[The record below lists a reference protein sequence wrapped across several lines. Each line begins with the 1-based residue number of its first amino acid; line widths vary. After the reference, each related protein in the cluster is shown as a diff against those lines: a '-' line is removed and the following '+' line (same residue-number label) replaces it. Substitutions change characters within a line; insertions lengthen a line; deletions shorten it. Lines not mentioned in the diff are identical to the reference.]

1 MADNNITVPGVFD
14 KILDTGANVPD
25 LSTGIQGVP
34 DYQYFG
40 SNPVNLRMPSFGSSM
55 PAISNNNPV
64 ADGIKNMFA
73 QQPSFN
79 TLGQSTE
86 FNPEQVNINRYKAS
100 PDFFKLGVSLTDNNE
115 EIYGQNQSWSEVLGN
130 GITGMR
136 NLAYNGF
143 VDNVRGWGRLT
154 DALISWDWS
163 KLHGDAA
170 SMMELDNNM
179 KKIMNDNPIYATEK
193 GTETFWNRETF
204 GNFLQQSGF
213 TVGALAEIVAEQAI
227 TKAIEGGLAMSGIGA
242 GAAATIEAAEDIS
255 TTTKVGRLASFFS
268 KSKEFFDAAKNFKV
282 LKAAGDIWKSESAV
296 KAIMSGVGDVS
307 MQIAKRLPVVDLG
320 LEMYRAGKAGGT
332 AMELTK
338 IGVGGV
344 KRLLSESN
352 FAFTEARMEAA
363 GTYTDL
369 VNQMNADYYNRNGQY
384 AQGSDLEAINQKAMK
399 AADGNFNFNSA
410 ILFTSNRIMFN
421 NLFKGSKATS
431 KMLSAFGEQLED
443 GSIKVLGKI
452 NGRTT
457 AQLYK
462 SAIKDFGKISADFG
476 RTKALTVAGKSIM
489 ASALNFEVIEGIQEL
504 LQEGSNEYFK
514 DYYMD
519 AYKATYN
526 PLIQPDSEKSLDE
539 AIESQKSMQGLKT
552 FASGA
557 LTGML
562 IHGPTVLVTKS
573 LQKASDKITTY
584 NDTKNLTPEKKAEYL
599 KNKAE
604 RESAGEEF
612 RNNFN
617 AIAKDPSKFF
627 GEHVRNYNVQKEG
640 AAALSLAAK
649 LGDKF
654 AYENVRTDMMHN
666 ILIQAV
672 ANNTHEALVDTMR
685 SYGQNMT
692 KEEFE
697 QAFVGMDYTAANKK
711 TAEDYVGRVA
721 DSIESYVNTRGK
733 LVAKYGHIANPNK
746 YKFGSKEWL
755 DESIKFK
762 TLNNYIDIL
771 AGNEFKATD
780 ALNRNIALFQKAA
793 ANKNLGS
800 SLAAA
805 FQILGSERNMQQ
817 EMAVLKAELANK
829 KSQLDAATNADDKV
843 SIQKEMDLKQEQL
856 DALNSWNANK
866 ENVTDG
872 NKQETFEAF
881 KKYVEI
887 KNREAGKD
895 QTINIQD
902 IEDHYLD
909 FVDYIKL
916 NTKAQ
921 EHTDAL
927 NFLSNPEN
935 FKNIHDRLQ
944 NGAKDAYFELLKDA
958 GYEYVKKNS
967 VDKNKHFIIQA
978 HGYYAVYSPEGKLV
992 GISDNQ
998 EDANKIKNDRDA
1010 ALAENPDL
1018 NKNTVDITYTTA
1030 SGETKTYQVNEG
1042 DVYVGNLYKS
1052 TKYSGVKPVTLFNN
1066 DRVKI
1071 VSISDDGKSVTIK
1084 VNQEEPKVIDANEL
1098 AQIMFEN
1105 KWRKYETLNA
1115 DQKLYLTLRNSKI
1128 KYRVL
1133 KRDAKGKVIKNQ
1145 KGGYETIEV
1154 TGRVTLDKKTKQ
1166 NLMFTY
1172 IDPVSGKTID
1182 VDYQQKYVVET
1193 AELKAI
1199 LKDEEQVLKEQEQ
1212 KVAEKF
1218 TKQQEYLS
1226 NLISQVEAELNT
1238 MQAQRDNNE
1247 KEFEALQQ
1255 ELEDLN
1261 NKVAEA
1267 AAYIQANPYVRGRKS
1282 NAYKQMEELA
1292 ATLPATIEQKEKQL
1306 EMLAKER
1313 ENLSNILEAL
1323 NQASETYYSGLIE
1336 LEETGTPFLADETG
1350 TLYGNEQEQLDNVE
1364 QTRITTRFTA
1374 DQLTKMIGD
1383 TEAEIDAIDERVKYL
1398 TSHIDNI
1405 KSLLKTVLSYK
1416 DVVDA
1421 LMDITDRDMLRNQL
1435 KLMESQSSDD
1445 PAKMQL
1451 IKAIRTGL
1459 AKGEKGIEAQYLLEL
1474 MNRYKEFNNEF
1485 EDLIKERDVLAPKLF
1500 RLKQS
1505 LEQQNAADS
1514 LKERIDFLKFI
1525 QEGLMNEYKRG
1536 KTTVQPTTSSSDA
1549 EHNLLT
1555 NPSDQEISNEDGV
1568 FDYDVKKPLLAVNSL
1583 YVTTG
1588 KHFVDDADTQVNEES
1603 GNARFFK
1610 FSQSVDLAN
1619 SNYFFLPITVAND
1632 TYGITRS
1639 DLYADD
1645 IKLVAVKLQD
1655 GVYKFVDENGEVL
1668 ENPTKDNMIYTSM
1681 RGNDKMLGSDVAAAV
1696 DYVKST
1702 FTTKG
1707 FTDAEIA
1714 QEIAKYKAFREAIK
1728 TAPADSPMYL
1738 PIKGKTKGIA
1748 VILPKDAATGLP
1760 QELSLEGRL
1769 IQPGTTDFMNMK
1781 HPDGQNIRMF
1791 VSTAK
1796 SVKVGVKPGRL
1807 VMMKADGTVFRVFN
1821 RQATEAEK
1829 DNFIELLKML
1839 TGLYGRKADSL
1850 SRQEK
1855 QNLNDILSY
1864 LTGFTHWTTTDSE
1877 SKSANRF
1884 YISSQDGMLYK
1895 GNKAIPFTVASI
1907 EENKADLVSGLYH
1920 QVNNKLLL
1928 NDKQF
1933 VQPIVKNG
1941 KLSVEEY
1948 KNYSEYVLSDKNA
1961 NGNDRQLG
1969 PAVVYTNI
1977 PVYTTDTTTPQLKSV
1992 NLLYDN
1998 PNEPVL
2004 PKNIQVVQTQAGTPA
2019 LTVSNTG
2026 FVDTSSTPI
2035 PSTPSAG
2042 NKWVISATPAPVNPE
2057 ANTNNSQI
2065 QNPNQTVAQQNP
2077 VQQSTVNKWAILANP
2092 PASANTQATVDT
2104 TPAPAAPVNPVTVD
2118 PVATVTP
2125 AVADILG
2132 MTPSQKAMLL
2142 TSMDQN
2148 TTFDINDVDDIN
2160 ATGDIYY
2167 RLHIQG
2173 QVIRT
2178 EEFSALKEW
2187 FNKNLPNIPVN
2198 KVAELIDGKAWGAF
2212 KNGAVYIY
2220 ENAEEGTGFHEAFEA
2235 VWNAYLLPSEQQ
2247 DLAKAFQSRQG
2258 EFTNPFTNETKAYAN
2273 ASMYDVREMLA
2284 EEFRSY
2290 MLNEKTAAPKESAI
2304 VKFFKDLWNFI
2315 KSLVG
2320 MSKEEKQTSEDL
2332 INKLF
2337 TKINEGKF
2345 ANAVQV
2351 RSSSEMGTYYRQVI
2365 PETTQEFTSLVT
2377 EGLTAFFFQNL
2388 FANNKNID
2396 SLVDKNAN
2404 TNELLKKIF
2413 MLSMRNLHNNLMGK
2427 NSIFYKEYVLPE
2439 QNKIGREFTHEEIA
2453 SLFEFYF
2460 TPQNRFAS
2468 MYSSIFLNPAAVF
2481 YNLKQSLSKFGIEFK
2496 EKISDEEEALVED
2509 KENILTDRLG
2519 IKDSMTIDPKK
2530 LSSVS
2535 FRMLIGSLTND
2546 EYNAKIT
2553 AENPNPIISKNNT
2566 IGVPQLVNYEA
2577 TMNMLLNELNSTVSR
2592 YKDGEFVDALSL
2604 MIEKLDNKYY
2614 NKTTGRYKDNYVW
2627 IERLKKRLKAGKY
2640 GENIELSN
2648 DDIRSMIAFEK
2659 SLSNKQNIPLKTIID
2674 KDGVIYDSN
2683 PIQTGNGKRVL
2694 EVWENNVIK
2703 DVQPLATKGKNNL
2716 LGIDDKG
2723 MVVIDKNSYQYVG
2736 NPNDKTQAFI
2746 LTSNPS
2752 FEQKLNILELLGIKF
2767 TAPAAELRPYAN
2779 VINDSYIA
2787 IMEQLQS
2794 IANPI
2799 VSLDQVF
2806 KTDRVSSRINKLV
2819 EIEAAY
2825 TSEDNVLMHTNA
2837 KGESQYSITSPSA
2850 ITYVLSSLNSAAN
2863 LNDFIKSNPQFGRVN
2878 TDGTVELF
2886 PYQAGSEI
2894 LKLGGLVFDA
2904 KGNKRSNIQYH
2915 LISGMAHAESDGK
2928 NTDVLEYP
2936 DRVAQEIHYLL
2947 KNVHYTVIN
2956 SDKSNEFGL
2965 GYDKAF
2971 INSRMV
2977 STLMDETT
2985 NVANEALLNIYRNY
2999 LLDEVNA
3006 AIREK
3011 ELPSNINY
3019 YSKDVVKLG
3028 HFNEILGEK
3037 LMQQFTTKVLDSK
3050 AKKKMTADAFV
3061 NQAEVDIA
3069 ITKYLKG
3076 LTKET
3081 LEGLI
3086 DLDIL
3091 ERVQVGV
3098 ADNGKPTYQYTTNSI
3113 SHELLNKVLG
3123 ITDVEK
3129 MDEYDA
3135 EIIAAYLAIN
3145 KQIGVVEQHKMFY
3158 GHPALYKDLAKRAN
3172 GVNSTKDAI
3181 VDNPTVI
3188 KWMDERMKRFD
3199 GKVRSKD
3206 DIQTFNNVSFK
3217 DVTAVAK
3224 MYKDIAEGMYAS
3236 LKNDLSKEEA
3246 EKNIGVKFDSKG
3258 KFKNFILD
3266 GKKFTGQIKAYVELN
3281 EADGQGWIMP
3291 DMFRDMMF
3299 LSSKFSKQQE
3309 RQWAYEMAYEVVARN
3324 NKSKKDVG
3332 YRKATEE
3339 ELSRSKEI
3347 LKQGNPG
3354 VILQVLKPQYFGYA
3368 ANNSM
3373 MQTVFLKHSVQPKF
3387 FRHVEGTQFE
3397 KMYLTAQKNQID
3409 IIGFESGEKVGAII
3423 NSKGEFTSFYNDE
3436 GKINLQDDLSLIEG
3450 MSMQTLYTRYY
3461 GIQTEQSSLAKDK
3474 VVRGTQVTK
3483 LVMSNFRDEN
3493 GYTSKK
3499 AESLIK
3505 NYNSTLEEMIALGKE
3520 ELLDELGITKMADG
3534 SYFTTDIEKM
3544 IKLLRAEMDKRDLPD
3559 NLIDSININQNR
3571 NGLLY
3576 KFDTSANRDKIDN
3589 ILSSIVDS
3597 RVISDKMHG
3606 KATVQVA
3613 NTGYEFAGR
3622 EMMYLNENGVY
3633 ESATDKELTED
3644 QEKSLV
3650 AASSDLKFYTT
3661 ENGGISKM
3669 EVYLPWYF
3677 NGITPEEL
3685 GLKLQNGVYLV
3696 GDKINKSLL
3705 EAVGFRIPTQGM
3717 NSIENM
3723 VIKGF
3728 LPTSAGDMIVVP
3740 SEIVGKSGSDFDIDK
3755 LQTYLPNYYI
3765 LGKTI
3770 NVINP
3775 SLSTE
3780 EITKI
3785 AKASY
3790 AESIKL
3796 SEQGNELINN
3806 LLADLGTDPE
3816 EEKYVSK
3823 FVKNYKKQILQDRF
3837 RTIMSDII
3845 SLPENFRQLIT
3856 PNGAETLKSLAK
3868 EVNELKGVKD
3878 AESSKVKLSEFIPMS
3893 ETRERYLTGKRM
3905 VGIAALQTT
3914 SHTMSQIA
3922 GIKLSGK
3929 YDAKMLYYLFENT
3942 KQREVV
3948 IRLDHNETDKGEL
3961 YLYAKKGKDGR
3972 WISEML
3978 SEGLTGFVDAAKD
3991 PFVFSLNLSMNTA
4004 GTWFYLTKLGV
4015 PTKDIAYLFNQ
4026 PAIDGYFKLTAKNN
4040 TFAKQA
4046 NGDKSNN
4053 MMLVYKAMDPY
4064 FQAAFGVDYYNVM
4077 SKNLDEISNTDG
4089 SQTRTLIAL
4098 RSANKKLRE
4107 ELAGKIAKLKD
4118 KYSNVSG
4125 DVMKEAIK
4133 NLNTPGYKM
4142 TKEDAELQISLL
4154 TDYLEYNTQARQL
4167 SEFISAIGYDNSKTR
4182 TIVENAMQ
4190 YYRWEKMLDGGFI
4203 ANPENILN
4211 DTFIGEMKTQKDDMK
4226 NVFKDYFISLS
4237 DKAAPIFEPLFERIS
4252 NRDVFASKDDQV
4264 NLINR
4269 YQNFVISY
4277 LIQNMPYMKDGKET
4291 VLNSEYKKLF
4301 LNSDSLA
4308 KQLKALKESNDPNIS
4323 ENLVVKE
4330 LLPILAYDTT
4340 QVDSIKLIRN
4350 KMDTYKNNVLIES
4363 IENLNSYAQASGN
4376 VQLQNFLENLTMF
4389 SILQSGLQSNMMN
4402 YSKVLPAHMY
4412 NGFVNN
4418 ILNVFTSSTYTV
4430 DPQLVWKQFH
4440 QNNWKNDDIVPTV
4453 KYIKGKA
4460 DNLNGIIKLSTDF
4473 SDSQY
4478 DFVKRT
4484 TVRPDMVGK
4493 ANAVKRKELISLGQ
4507 GYKVFQTVLYM
4518 KVASN
4523 ELETTYQAIN
4533 KLGDGYKFTETYN
4546 VDTDSILPQN
4556 NIIGSMGIVSSYIP
4570 QREEAAVQPTPVLG
4584 GQKFAIKATPA
4595 QPSDIEA
4602 NKAAIKRRREQDNN
4616 TPARQSVKY
4625 KLQNKIAGIDNP
4637 TLGNEISNLSEAIK
4651 IAGAK
4656 LSTPIKIN
4664 DGEITRVVFDQEES
4678 VFRFTYKEKQF
4689 AAFYIAN
4696 ARGKVRWQ
4704 ITKLNDKTGTYQS
4717 VSSDELKNINEKYG
4731 SERNLLLSL
4740 GAENLVEDIE
4750 NFEKVEYS
4758 TEDKSSP
4765 NGIIPLE
4772 NTVSAEQIR
4781 LGKKYGVTYTLE
4793 DFLKEYD
4800 AELAALENKQPKEK
4814 QIELKGKIYNASEIN
4829 AAMLEKLGYSP
4840 TDIGKI
4846 LKQLC

>member
-1 MADNNITVPGVFD
+1 
-14 KILDTGANVPD
+14 
-25 LSTGIQGVP
+25 
-34 DYQYFG
+34 
-40 SNPVNLRMPSFGSSM
+40 
-55 PAISNNNPV
+55 
-64 ADGIKNMFA
+64 
-73 QQPSFN
+73 
-79 TLGQSTE
+79 
-86 FNPEQVNINRYKAS
+86 
-100 PDFFKLGVSLTDNNE
+100 
-115 EIYGQNQSWSEVLGN
+115 
-130 GITGMR
+130 
-136 NLAYNGF
+136 
-143 VDNVRGWGRLT
+143 
-154 DALISWDWS
+154 
-163 KLHGDAA
+163 
-170 SMMELDNNM
+170 
-179 KKIMNDNPIYATEK
+179 
-193 GTETFWNRETF
+193 
-204 GNFLQQSGF
+204 
-213 TVGALAEIVAEQAI
+213 
-227 TKAIEGGLAMSGIGA
+227 
-242 GAAATIEAAEDIS
+242 
-255 TTTKVGRLASFFS
+255 
-268 KSKEFFDAAKNFKV
+268 
-282 LKAAGDIWKSESAV
+282 
-296 KAIMSGVGDVS
+296 
-307 MQIAKRLPVVDLG
+307 
-320 LEMYRAGKAGGT
+320 
-332 AMELTK
+332 
-338 IGVGGV
+338 
-344 KRLLSESN
+344 
-352 FAFTEARMEAA
+352 
-363 GTYTDL
+363 
-369 VNQMNADYYNRNGQY
+369 
-384 AQGSDLEAINQKAMK
+384 
-399 AADGNFNFNSA
+399 
-410 ILFTSNRIMFN
+410 
-421 NLFKGSKATS
+421 
-431 KMLSAFGEQLED
+431 
-443 GSIKVLGKI
+443 
-452 NGRTT
+452 
-457 AQLYK
+457 
-462 SAIKDFGKISADFG
+462 
-476 RTKALTVAGKSIM
+476 
-489 ASALNFEVIEGIQEL
+489 
-504 LQEGSNEYFK
+504 
-514 DYYMD
+514 
-519 AYKATYN
+519 
-526 PLIQPDSEKSLDE
+526 
-539 AIESQKSMQGLKT
+539 
-552 FASGA
+552 
-557 LTGML
+557 
-562 IHGPTVLVTKS
+562 
-573 LQKASDKITTY
+573 
-584 NDTKNLTPEKKAEYL
+584 
-599 KNKAE
+599 
-604 RESAGEEF
+604 
-612 RNNFN
+612 
-617 AIAKDPSKFF
+617 
-627 GEHVRNYNVQKEG
+627 
-640 AAALSLAAK
+640 
-649 LGDKF
+649 
-654 AYENVRTDMMHN
+654 
-666 ILIQAV
+666 
-672 ANNTHEALVDTMR
+672 
-685 SYGQNMT
+685 
-692 KEEFE
+692 
-697 QAFVGMDYTAANKK
+697 
-711 TAEDYVGRVA
+711 
-721 DSIESYVNTRGK
+721 
-733 LVAKYGHIANPNK
+733 
-746 YKFGSKEWL
+746 
-755 DESIKFK
+755 
-762 TLNNYIDIL
+762 
-771 AGNEFKATD
+771 
-780 ALNRNIALFQKAA
+780 
-793 ANKNLGS
+793 
-800 SLAAA
+800 
-805 FQILGSERNMQQ
+805 
-817 EMAVLKAELANK
+817 
-829 KSQLDAATNADDKV
+829 
-843 SIQKEMDLKQEQL
+843 
-856 DALNSWNANK
+856 
-866 ENVTDG
+866 
-872 NKQETFEAF
+872 
-881 KKYVEI
+881 
-887 KNREAGKD
+887 
-895 QTINIQD
+895 
-902 IEDHYLD
+902 
-909 FVDYIKL
+909 
-916 NTKAQ
+916 
-921 EHTDAL
+921 
-927 NFLSNPEN
+927 
-935 FKNIHDRLQ
+935 
-944 NGAKDAYFELLKDA
+944 
-958 GYEYVKKNS
+958 
-967 VDKNKHFIIQA
+967 
-978 HGYYAVYSPEGKLV
+978 
-992 GISDNQ
+992 
-998 EDANKIKNDRDA
+998 
-1010 ALAENPDL
+1010 
-1018 NKNTVDITYTTA
+1018 
-1030 SGETKTYQVNEG
+1030 
-1042 DVYVGNLYKS
+1042 
-1052 TKYSGVKPVTLFNN
+1052 
-1066 DRVKI
+1066 
-1071 VSISDDGKSVTIK
+1071 
-1084 VNQEEPKVIDANEL
+1084 
-1098 AQIMFEN
+1098 
-1105 KWRKYETLNA
+1105 
-1115 DQKLYLTLRNSKI
+1115 
-1128 KYRVL
+1128 
-1133 KRDAKGKVIKNQ
+1133 
-1145 KGGYETIEV
+1145 
-1154 TGRVTLDKKTKQ
+1154 
-1166 NLMFTY
+1166 
-1172 IDPVSGKTID
+1172 
-1182 VDYQQKYVVET
+1182 
-1193 AELKAI
+1193 
-1199 LKDEEQVLKEQEQ
+1199 
-1212 KVAEKF
+1212 
-1218 TKQQEYLS
+1218 
-1226 NLISQVEAELNT
+1226 
-1238 MQAQRDNNE
+1238 
-1247 KEFEALQQ
+1247 
-1255 ELEDLN
+1255 
-1261 NKVAEA
+1261 
-1267 AAYIQANPYVRGRKS
+1267 
-1282 NAYKQMEELA
+1282 
-1292 ATLPATIEQKEKQL
+1292 
-1306 EMLAKER
+1306 
-1313 ENLSNILEAL
+1313 
-1323 NQASETYYSGLIE
+1323 
-1336 LEETGTPFLADETG
+1336 
-1350 TLYGNEQEQLDNVE
+1350 
-1364 QTRITTRFTA
+1364 
-1374 DQLTKMIGD
+1374 
-1383 TEAEIDAIDERVKYL
+1383 
-1398 TSHIDNI
+1398 
-1405 KSLLKTVLSYK
+1405 
-1416 DVVDA
+1416 
-1421 LMDITDRDMLRNQL
+1421 
-1435 KLMESQSSDD
+1435 
-1445 PAKMQL
+1445 
-1451 IKAIRTGL
+1451 
-1459 AKGEKGIEAQYLLEL
+1459 
-1474 MNRYKEFNNEF
+1474 
-1485 EDLIKERDVLAPKLF
+1485 
-1500 RLKQS
+1500 
-1505 LEQQNAADS
+1505 
-1514 LKERIDFLKFI
+1514 
-1525 QEGLMNEYKRG
+1525 
-1536 KTTVQPTTSSSDA
+1536 
-1549 EHNLLT
+1549 
-1555 NPSDQEISNEDGV
+1555 
-1568 FDYDVKKPLLAVNSL
+1568 
-1583 YVTTG
+1583 
-1588 KHFVDDADTQVNEES
+1588 
-1603 GNARFFK
+1603 
-1610 FSQSVDLAN
+1610 
-1619 SNYFFLPITVAND
+1619 
-1632 TYGITRS
+1632 
-1639 DLYADD
+1639 
-1645 IKLVAVKLQD
+1645 
-1655 GVYKFVDENGEVL
+1655 
-1668 ENPTKDNMIYTSM
+1668 
-1681 RGNDKMLGSDVAAAV
+1681 
-1696 DYVKST
+1696 
-1702 FTTKG
+1702 
-1707 FTDAEIA
+1707 
-1714 QEIAKYKAFREAIK
+1714 
-1728 TAPADSPMYL
+1728 
-1738 PIKGKTKGIA
+1738 
-1748 VILPKDAATGLP
+1748 
-1760 QELSLEGRL
+1760 
-1769 IQPGTTDFMNMK
+1769 
-1781 HPDGQNIRMF
+1781 
-1791 VSTAK
+1791 
-1796 SVKVGVKPGRL
+1796 
-1807 VMMKADGTVFRVFN
+1807 
-1821 RQATEAEK
+1821 
-1829 DNFIELLKML
+1829 
-1839 TGLYGRKADSL
+1839 
-1850 SRQEK
+1850 
-1855 QNLNDILSY
+1855 
-1864 LTGFTHWTTTDSE
+1864 
-1877 SKSANRF
+1877 
-1884 YISSQDGMLYK
+1884 
-1895 GNKAIPFTVASI
+1895 
-1907 EENKADLVSGLYH
+1907 
-1920 QVNNKLLL
+1920 
-1928 NDKQF
+1928 
-1933 VQPIVKNG
+1933 
-1941 KLSVEEY
+1941 
-1948 KNYSEYVLSDKNA
+1948 
-1961 NGNDRQLG
+1961 
-1969 PAVVYTNI
+1969 
-1977 PVYTTDTTTPQLKSV
+1977 
-1992 NLLYDN
+1992 
-1998 PNEPVL
+1998 
-2004 PKNIQVVQTQAGTPA
+2004 
-2019 LTVSNTG
+2019 
-2026 FVDTSSTPI
+2026 
-2035 PSTPSAG
+2035 
-2042 NKWVISATPAPVNPE
+2042 
-2057 ANTNNSQI
+2057 
-2065 QNPNQTVAQQNP
+2065 
-2077 VQQSTVNKWAILANP
+2077 
-2092 PASANTQATVDT
+2092 
-2104 TPAPAAPVNPVTVD
+2104 
-2118 PVATVTP
+2118 
-2125 AVADILG
+2125 
-2132 MTPSQKAMLL
+2132 
-2142 TSMDQN
+2142 
-2148 TTFDINDVDDIN
+2148 
-2160 ATGDIYY
+2160 
-2167 RLHIQG
+2167 
-2173 QVIRT
+2173 
-2178 EEFSALKEW
+2178 
-2187 FNKNLPNIPVN
+2187 
-2198 KVAELIDGKAWGAF
+2198 
-2212 KNGAVYIY
+2212 
-2220 ENAEEGTGFHEAFEA
+2220 
-2235 VWNAYLLPSEQQ
+2235 
-2247 DLAKAFQSRQG
+2247 
-2258 EFTNPFTNETKAYAN
+2258 
-2273 ASMYDVREMLA
+2273 
-2284 EEFRSY
+2284 
-2290 MLNEKTAAPKESAI
+2290 
-2304 VKFFKDLWNFI
+2304 
-2315 KSLVG
+2315 
-2320 MSKEEKQTSEDL
+2320 
-2332 INKLF
+2332 
-2337 TKINEGKF
+2337 
-2345 ANAVQV
+2345 
-2351 RSSSEMGTYYRQVI
+2351 
-2365 PETTQEFTSLVT
+2365 
-2377 EGLTAFFFQNL
+2377 
-2388 FANNKNID
+2388 
-2396 SLVDKNAN
+2396 
-2404 TNELLKKIF
+2404 
-2413 MLSMRNLHNNLMGK
+2413 
-2427 NSIFYKEYVLPE
+2427 
-2439 QNKIGREFTHEEIA
+2439 
-2453 SLFEFYF
+2453 
-2460 TPQNRFAS
+2460 
-2468 MYSSIFLNPAAVF
+2468 
-2481 YNLKQSLSKFGIEFK
+2481 
-2496 EKISDEEEALVED
+2496 
-2509 KENILTDRLG
+2509 
-2519 IKDSMTIDPKK
+2519 MTIDPKK

-2674 KDGVIYDSN
+2674 KDGVIYDTN

-2703 DVQPLATKGKNNL
+2703 DIQPLTTKGKNNL

-2806 KTDRVSSRINKLV
+2806 KTDRVSSRINRLV

-2947 KNVHYTVIN
+2947 KNVHYTIIN

-3145 KQIGVVEQHKMFY
+3145 KQIGVIEQHKMFY

-3409 IIGFESGEKVGAII
+3409 IIGFESGEKVGAMI

-3461 GIQTEQSSLAKDK
+3461 GIQTEQPSLAKDK

-3770 NVINP
+3770 NVIDP

-3929 YDAKMLYYLFENT
+3929 YDAKKLYYLFKNT
-3942 KQREVV
+3942 KQKEVI

-4026 PAIDGYFKLTAKNN
+4026 PAIDSYFKLTAKNN

-4046 NGDKSNN
+4046 NGDNSNK
-4053 MMLVYKAMDPY
+4053 MMLVYKAMGPY
-4064 FQAAFGVDYYNVM
+4064 LEKAFGKDYYNLM
-4077 SKNLDEISNTDG
+4077 SKNLDKINNTD
-4089 SQTRTLIAL
+4089 SLQTGITNLLQTNILTILTKL
-4098 RSANKKLRE
+4098 RGENKKLRE
-4107 ELAGKIAKLKD
+4107 ELAGKIAELKD

-4154 TDYLEYNTQARQL
+4154 TDYLEYNIQAGQL
-4167 SEFISAIGYDNSKTR
+4167 SDFISAIGYDNSKTR

-4190 YYRWEKMLDGGFI
+4190 YYRWEKMLDGKFI
-4203 ANPENILN
+4203 ANPENILT
-4211 DTFIGEMKTQKDDMK
+4211 DTFIGEMKAQKDDVK

-4237 DKAAPIFEPLFERIS
+4237 DKATPIFEPLFKQIG
-4252 NRDVFASKDDQV
+4252 NREIFASKDDQAY
-4264 NLINR
+4264 LINR

-4291 VLNSEYKKLF
+4291 VLNSQYKKLF
-4301 LNSDSLA
+4301 LDSSSLA
-4308 KQLKALKESNDPNIS
+4308 KQLKALKESSDPNIS

-4440 QNNWKNDDIVPTV
+4440 QNNWKNNDIVPV
-4453 KYIKGKA
+4453 AKYPKKNKT
-4460 DNLNGIIKLSTDF
+4460 DNLNGTITLDRNF
-4473 SDSQY
+4473 SDSEY
-4478 DFVKRT
+4478 DFVKII
-4484 TVRPDMVGK
+4484 TVRPEMAGK
-4493 ANAVKRKELISLGQ
+4493 ANAVKRKELINLGQ
-4507 GYKVFQTVLYM
+4507 GYKVFQTILYM

-4556 NIIGSMGIVSSYIP
+4556 NNIGSMGIVSSYIP

-4584 GQKFAIKATPA
+4584 GQKFAIKATLA
-4595 QPSDIEA
+4595 QPSNIEA
-4602 NKAAIKRRREQDNN
+4602 KKAAIIKAGIREQGTSLQLEIKGESGKEFLLVIDRNSKGEVELFSDKKDWGDG
-4616 TPARQSVKY
+4616 TFTYRPGEGDQASQEQVKKLY
-4625 KLQNKIAGIDNP
+4625 KKYIP
-4637 TLGNEISNLSEAIK
+4637 
-4651 IAGAK
+4651 
-4656 LSTPIKIN
+4656 
-4664 DGEITRVVFDQEES
+4664 ES
-4678 VFRFTYKEKQF
+4678 V
-4689 AAFYIAN
+4689 
-4696 ARGKVRWQ
+4696 
-4704 ITKLNDKTGTYQS
+4704 
-4717 VSSDELKNINEKYG
+4717 
-4731 SERNLLLSL
+4731 RNLITEWQNSFT
-4740 GAENLVEDIE
+4740 GSWAAPETQDGKNHIAIE
-4750 NFEKVEYS
+4750 K
-4758 TEDKSSP
+4758 
-4765 NGIIPLE
+4765 
-4772 NTVSAEQIR
+4772 R
-4781 LGKKYGVTYTLE
+4781 L
-4793 DFLKEYD
+4793 D

-4814 QIELKGKIYNASEIN
+4814 QVELKGKLYNASEIN
-4829 AAMLEKLGYSP
+4829 AEMLEKLGYSP

>member
-14 KILDTGANVPD
+14 KLLDTGADVPD

-34 DYQYFG
+34 NYQYFG
-40 SNPVNLRMPSFGSSM
+40 SNPVNLRMPSYGASM
-55 PAISNNNPV
+55 PSISNNNPV

-73 QQPSFN
+73 KQPSFDV
-79 TLGQSTE
+79 LGQSTE
-86 FNPEQVNINRYKAS
+86 FNPEQVNVERYKAS

-130 GITGMR
+130 GLTGMR

-143 VDNVRGWGRLT
+143 VDNVRGWGRMT
-154 DALISWDWS
+154 DALVSWDWN
-163 KLHGDAA
+163 KLKGDAA

-179 KKIMNDNPIYATEK
+179 KKIMNENPIYATEK

-213 TVGALAEIVAEQAI
+213 TIGALGEIVAEQAI
-227 TKAIEGGLAMSGIGA
+227 TKVIEAGLLASGV
-242 GAAATIEAAEDIS
+242 GAAEAAALEIAEDAS
-255 TTTKVGRLASFFS
+255 TASKVGMLGRFFS
-268 KSKEFFDAAKNFKV
+268 KSKEFFDAAKNFKA
-282 LKAAGDIWKSESAV
+282 LKAAGDVWKSESAV
-296 KAIMSGVGDVS
+296 KAIMQGVGDVS
-307 MQIAKRLPVVDLG
+307 MQVAKRVPVVDLG

-332 AMELTK
+332 ALELSK

-369 VNQMNADYYNRNGQY
+369 VNQMNADYYARNGVF

-410 ILFTSNRIMFN
+410 ILFTSNRIMFD

-431 KMLSAFGEQLED
+431 KMLSAFGEELED
-443 GSIKVLGKI
+443 GSIKVFGKI
-452 NGRTT
+452 NNRPTV
-457 AQLYK
+457 QLYK
-462 SAIKDFGKISADFG
+462 SAIKDFSKISADFG

-489 ASALNFEVIEGIQEL
+489 AGSLKFEGIEGIQEL

-526 PLIQPDSEKSLDE
+526 PLISPDSEKSLDE
-539 AIESQKSMQGLKT
+539 AIASQKNMQGLKT

-573 LQKASDKITTY
+573 LQKAGDKITTY
-584 NDTKNLTPEKKAEYL
+584 KDTKNLSAEQKAEYL
-599 KNKAE
+599 ENKAKK
-604 RESAGEEF
+604 ESAGEEF

-627 GEHVRNYNVQKEG
+627 AEHVKNYNVQKEG

-666 ILIQAV
+666 ILMQSV

-697 QAFVGMDYTAANKK
+697 QAFVGMEYTSSNKK
-711 TAEDYVGRVA
+711 TAEDYVNKVA
-721 DSIESYVNTRGK
+721 DSIESYVNTRQK
-733 LVAKYGHIANPNK
+733 LMDKYGHVANPNK

-755 DESIKFK
+755 DESIKYK
-762 TLNNYIDIL
+762 TLNNYVDIL

-793 ANKNLGS
+793 ANKNLGP

-805 FQILGSERNMQQ
+805 FQILGSEKNMQQ
-817 EMAVLKAELANK
+817 EMAVLKAELTNK
-829 KSQLDAATNADDKV
+829 KGQLDAATTAADKV
-843 SIQKEMDLKQEQL
+843 AIQKEIDLKQDQL
-856 DALNSWNANK
+856 DALESWNTNK
-866 ENVTDG
+866 ENMMDADKT
-872 NKQETFEAF
+872 TASYEAF
-881 KKYVEI
+881 KKYVDL
-887 KNREAGKD
+887 KNKEAGKD
-895 QTINIQD
+895 QVVNLQD
-902 IEDHYLD
+902 VEDHYLD
-909 FVDYIKL
+909 FIDYIKL
-916 NTKAQ
+916 NRKAQ
-921 EHTDAL
+921 EHTDAI
-927 NFLSNPEN
+927 NFLINPEN
-935 FKNIHDRLQ
+935 FKTLHDRLQ

-958 GYEYVKKNS
+958 GYEFIKTNS

-978 HGYYAVYSPEGKLV
+978 HGYYAVYAPTGKLA

-998 EDANKIKNDRDA
+998 EDANKMKNELDA
-1010 ALAENPDL
+1010 KLAENPEL
-1018 NKNTVDITYTTA
+1018 HKNTVDITYTTA
-1030 SGETKTYQVNEG
+1030 DGEKKTYQVNEG
-1042 DVYVGNLYKS
+1042 DVYVGSLFKS
-1052 TKYSGVKPVTLFNN
+1052 TKYSGAKPVTLFNN
-1066 DRVKI
+1066 DKVRI

-1105 KWRKYETLNA
+1105 KWRKYDTLNA
-1115 DQKLYLTLRNSKI
+1115 DQKLYLTLRNTKI

-1133 KRDAKGKVIKNQ
+1133 KRDSKGKVIKNS
-1145 KGGYETIEV
+1145 KGGYETVEV

-1172 IDPVSGKTID
+1172 VDPATGKIVD
-1182 VDYQQKYVVET
+1182 VDYQQKYVIET
-1193 AELKAI
+1193 ADLKAL
-1199 LKDEEQVLKEQEQ
+1199 LKDEDQLLKEQSDR
-1212 KVAEKF
+1212 VVRKF
-1218 TKQQEYLS
+1218 AQQQQYLS
-1226 NLISQVEAELNT
+1226 NLISQVEAELST
-1238 MQAQRDNNE
+1238 MQSQREAND
-1247 KEFEALQQ
+1247 KEFEALQK

-1267 AAYIQANPYVRGRKS
+1267 AAYIKANPYTKGRKS
-1282 NAYKQMEELA
+1282 NVYKQMEELA
-1292 ATLPATIEQKEKQL
+1292 STLPAIIEQKEKQL
-1306 EMLAKER
+1306 DMLTQER
-1313 ENLSNILEAL
+1313 DNLSKVLEAL

-1336 LEETGTPFLADETG
+1336 LEETGTPFLADESG
-1350 TLYGNEQEQLDNVE
+1350 TLYGNEQEQLNNAE

-1374 DQLTKMIGD
+1374 DELAKMIND
-1383 TEAEIDAIDERVKYL
+1383 TEAEVDAIDERIKYL
-1398 TSHIDNI
+1398 TSHIENA
-1405 KSLLKTVLSYK
+1405 KKLLSTILSYK
-1416 DVVDA
+1416 DITDA
-1421 LMDITDRDMLRNQL
+1421 LIDITDRDMLRNQL
-1435 KLMESQSSDD
+1435 KLMEGQSADD

-1459 AKGEKGIEAQYLLEL
+1459 AKGEKGIEAQYALEL
-1474 MNRYKEFNNEF
+1474 LNRYNEFTNEF
-1485 EDLIKERDVLAPKLF
+1485 EDLIKQRDVLAPKLF

-1505 LEQQNAADS
+1505 LEQQENIDT
-1514 LKERIDFLKFI
+1514 LQQRIDFLKFI
-1525 QEGLMNEYKRG
+1525 QEGLKNEYVRVKS
-1536 KTTVQPTTSSSDA
+1536 TVQPTTSSSDN
-1549 EHNLLT
+1549 EHNLLPNASTTEIT
-1555 NPSDQEISNEDGV
+1555 NEEGV
-1568 FDYDVKKPLLAVNSL
+1568 FDYDVKKPLLSANSL

-1588 KHFVDDADTQVNEES
+1588 RHFVDDADTQVNEES
-1603 GNARFFK
+1603 GNAKFFK
-1610 FSQSVDLAN
+1610 FSQSVDLGAGQ
-1619 SNYFFLPITVAND
+1619 YFFLPVTVAND
-1632 TYGITRS
+1632 PYGITRS
-1639 DLYADD
+1639 DLYTDD
-1645 IKLVAVKLQD
+1645 IKLGVVKLVD
-1655 GVYKFVDENGEVL
+1655 GVYKFVDENGEVI
-1668 ENPTKDNMIYTSM
+1668 ENPTKDNMVYTSM
-1681 RGNDKMLGSDVAAAV
+1681 RGNDRMLGTDVAAAV
-1696 DYVKST
+1696 DYVKSS

-1714 QEIAKYKAFREAIK
+1714 QEVAKYKAFREDIK
-1728 TAPADSPMYL
+1728 AASPDSPIYL
-1738 PIKGKTKGIA
+1738 PIKGKTKGVVA
-1748 VILPKDAATGLP
+1748 VLPKDATTNLP
-1760 QELSLEGRL
+1760 QELSLENRL
-1769 IQPGTTDFMNMK
+1769 IQEGTTDFMNMK
-1781 HPDGQNIRMF
+1781 HPDGQGIRLF
-1791 VSTAK
+1791 VSTSNSAK
-1796 SVKVGVKPGRL
+1796 IGVKPGRL
-1807 VMMKADGTVFRVFN
+1807 VMMKTDGNVFRVFN

-1839 TGLYGRKADSL
+1839 TGLYGRKADTL

-1855 QNLNDILSY
+1855 QNLNDILTY

-1877 SKSANRF
+1877 SKSSNRF
-1884 YISSQDGMLYK
+1884 YISSKDGMLYK
-1895 GNKAIPFTVASI
+1895 GEKGIPFTVASI
-1907 EENKADLVSGLYH
+1907 EENKADLINNLYH

-1928 NDKQF
+1928 NEKTF

-1941 KLSVEEY
+1941 KLSAEEY

-1977 PVYTTDTTTPQLKSV
+1977 PLYTTDASAPQLKSV
-1992 NLLYDN
+1992 NLYYDN

-2004 PKNIQVVQTQAGTPA
+2004 PKNLQVVQTQAGTPA

-2026 FVDTSSTPI
+2026 FVDTSSVVPT
-2035 PSTPSAG
+2035 TPSAG
-2042 NKWVISATPAPVNPE
+2042 SRWAIPATATAVNPA

-2065 QNPNQTVAQQNP
+2065 QNPNQNTPQQAPIQQSAANRFAISANP
-2077 VQQSTVNKWAILANP
+2077 VS
-2092 PASANTQATVDT
+2092 SAATTQPTVDA
-2104 TPAPAAPVNPVTVD
+2104 TPAPAAPVNPVTTD
-2118 PVATVTP
+2118 PIAPVSP
-2125 AVADILG
+2125 ALAAIQG
-2132 MTPSQKAMLL
+2132 MTPSQRAMML

-2148 TTFDINDVDDIN
+2148 IDFDITNIDDIN
-2160 ATGDIYY
+2160 ATGDVYY
-2167 RLHIQG
+2167 RLHLQG
-2173 QVIRT
+2173 NVIRT
-2178 EEFSALKEW
+2178 EEFSSLKDW
-2187 FNKNLPNIPVN
+2187 FEKNLPNIPVN

-2235 VWNAYLLPSEQQ
+2235 VWNAYLLPSEQEA
-2247 DLAKAFQSRQG
+2247 LAKAFRSRDGQ
-2258 EFTNPFTNETKAYAN
+2258 FTNPFTNETKAYAD

-2290 MLNEKTAAPKESAI
+2290 ILNEKTDAPKESGI

-2320 MSKEEKQTSEDL
+2320 MSKEEKETSEDL
-2332 INKLF
+2332 INKVF
-2337 TKINEGKF
+2337 TKINTGKF

-2351 RSSSEMGTYYRQVI
+2351 RNPNEMGTYYRQVI
-2365 PETTQEFTSLVT
+2365 PNTSQEFTSLVT
-2377 EGLTAFFFQNL
+2377 EGLTAYFFQNL

-2404 TNELLKKIF
+2404 TNELLKKMF
-2413 MLSMRNLHNNLMGK
+2413 MLSMSNLHGSLIGK

-2439 QNKIGREFTHEEIA
+2439 QNKIGREFTKEEIA

-2460 TPQNRFAS
+2460 MPQNRFAS
-2468 MYSSIFLNPAAVF
+2468 MYFDVFTNPAAVF
-2481 YNLKQSLSKFGIEFK
+2481 YNLKQSLSKYGLQFK

-2519 IKDSMTIDPKK
+2519 IKDTMTIDPKK
-2530 LSSVS
+2530 LSSVT

-2546 EYNAKIT
+2546 QYNPKPIT
-2553 AENPNPIISKNNT
+2553 AENPNPIISKTNV
-2566 IGVPQLVNYEA
+2566 IGVPQLIDYDA

-2592 YKDGEFVDALSL
+2592 YKEGLFTDALSL
-2604 MIEKLDNKYY
+2604 MIDKLDSKYFNK
-2614 NKTTGRYKDNYVW
+2614 NTGRYKDNYVW
-2627 IERLKKRLKAGKY
+2627 IERLKKRLKVGKY
-2640 GENIELSN
+2640 GEGIELTN

-2659 SLSNKQNIPLKTIID
+2659 SLSNKQNTPIKTIID

-2683 PIQTGNGKRVL
+2683 PIQTGNAKRVL
-2694 EVWENNVIK
+2694 EAWENNVIK
-2703 DVQPLATKGKNNL
+2703 DLQPLATKGKENL
-2716 LGIDDKG
+2716 LGVDDKG
-2723 MVVIDKNSYQYVG
+2723 MVVIDKTSYPYVG
-2736 NPNDKTQAFI
+2736 NANDKTQSFI
-2746 LTSNPS
+2746 LVSNPS
-2752 FEQKLNILELLGIKF
+2752 FEQKLNVLGLLGIKF
-2767 TAPAAELRPYAN
+2767 VTPIEELRKHIN
-2779 VINDSYIA
+2779 VIGDAYVA
-2787 IMEQLQS
+2787 IMDQLQS
-2794 IANPI
+2794 SKDP
-2799 VSLDQVF
+2799 VQSLDQIF
-2806 KTDRVSSRINKLV
+2806 KTNRVSSRINRLV

-2850 ITYVLSSLNSAAN
+2850 ITSVLSSLNSAAT
-2863 LNDFIKSNPQFGRVN
+2863 LSDFVKSNPQFGRVGAN
-2878 TDGTVELF
+2878 GEIEIF

-2904 KGNKRSNIQYH
+2904 KGNKRNDIQYY

-2947 KNVHYTVIN
+2947 KNIHYTVIN

-2965 GYDKAF
+2965 GYDKSF

-2977 STLMDETT
+2977 STLMDETAT
-2985 NVANEALLNIYRNY
+2985 TANENLLSIYRNY

-3011 ELPSNINY
+3011 ELPSNIQY
-3019 YSKDVVKLG
+3019 YSKEVVKLG

-3037 LMQQFTTKVLDSK
+3037 LMQQFTTKVLDSN
-3050 AKKKMTADAFV
+3050 AKKKMTADEFV
-3061 NQAEVDIA
+3061 NQAEIDIA
-3069 ITKYLKG
+3069 ITKYLKS

-3081 LEGLI
+3081 LQGLI

-3091 ERVQVGV
+3091 QQVQTGV
-3098 ADNGKPTYQYTTNSI
+3098 NDLGKPVYQYTTNAI
-3113 SHELLNKVLG
+3113 SHDLLNKVLG
-3123 ITDVEK
+3123 ISDVSA
-3129 MDEYDA
+3129 MDQYDA
-3135 EIIAAYLAIN
+3135 EIVAAYLAIN
-3145 KQIGVVEQHKMFY
+3145 KQIGVIEQHKMFY

-3188 KWMDERMKRFD
+3188 KWMDDKMKRFD

-3206 DIQTFNNVSFK
+3206 DIQTFNNISFK

-3236 LKNDLSKEEA
+3236 MKNDISKEEA
-3246 EKNIGVKFDSKG
+3246 EKNIGVQFDKNG
-3258 KFKNFILD
+3258 KFKNFIMN

-3324 NKSKKDVG
+3324 GKSKKDAG

-3387 FRHVEGTQFE
+3387 YRHVEGTQFE
-3397 KMYLTAQKNQID
+3397 KMYLSAQKNQID
-3409 IIGFESGEKVGAII
+3409 VVGFESGEKVGAMI
-3423 NSKGEFTSFYNDE
+3423 NSKGEFTSFYNEE
-3436 GKINLQDDLSLIEG
+3436 GKVNIDNNLSLPEG
-3450 MSMQTLYTRYY
+3450 MAMQTLYTRYY

-3483 LVMSNFRDEN
+3483 LIMSNFKDEN

-3505 NYNSTLEEMIALGKE
+3505 EYNTTLEEMIALGKE

-3544 IKLLRAEMDKRDLPD
+3544 IKLLRVELDKRELPD
-3559 NLIDSININQNR
+3559 NLIDSININENR

-3606 KATVQVA
+3606 KAAVQVA

-3622 EMMYLNENGVY
+3622 EMMYLNDKGVY
-3633 ESATDKELTED
+3633 ESASDKELTEE
-3644 QEKSLV
+3644 QENSLV
-3650 AASSDLKFYTT
+3650 AVSSDLKFYTN

-3705 EAVGFRIPTQGM
+3705 EAIGFRIPTQGM

-3723 VIKGF
+3723 IIKGF

-3755 LQTYLPNYYI
+3755 LQTYLPNYYV

-3775 SLSTE
+3775 TLSTE

-3823 FVKNYKKQILQDRF
+3823 FVKNYKKQILQDKY
-3837 RTIMSDII
+3837 RTIMSDIVA
-3845 SLPENFRQLIT
+3845 LPENFRQLIT

-3868 EVNELKGVKD
+3868 EINELKGVKD
-3878 AESSKVKLSEFIPMS
+3878 VENSKVKLSEFIPMS

-3929 YDAKMLYYLFENT
+3929 YDAKMLYYLFENNR
-3942 KQREVV
+3942 QREVV

-4026 PAIDGYFKLTAKNN
+4026 PAIDSYFKLTAKNN

-4053 MMLVYKAMDPY
+4053 MMLVYKALAPY
-4064 FQAAFGVDYYNVM
+4064 LQTAFGLDYYGVM
-4077 SKNLDEISNTDG
+4077 SKNLDEINNTDS
-4089 SQTRTLIAL
+4089 SQTKKLVNL
-4098 RSANKKLRE
+4098 RVANKKLRE
-4107 ELAGKIAKLKD
+4107 ELSSKIDKLKG

-4125 DVMKEAIK
+4125 DVMQAAIK

-4142 TKEDAELQISLL
+4142 SKEDAELQVSLL
-4154 TDYLEYNTQARQL
+4154 TDYLEYNAQARQL

-4182 TIVENAMQ
+4182 TVVENAMQ

-4211 DTFIGEMKTQKDDMK
+4211 DTFIGEMKAQKDDMK

-4237 DKAAPIFEPLFERIS
+4237 DKAAPIFEPLFDRIA
-4252 NRDVFASKDDQV
+4252 NRDIFASKDDQV
-4264 NLINR
+4264 YLINR

-4291 VLNSEYKKLF
+4291 VLNSQYKKLF
-4301 LNSDSLA
+4301 LNSGSLA
-4308 KQLKALKESNDPNIS
+4308 KQLKALKESSDPNIS
-4323 ENLVVKE
+4323 QNLVVKE

-4340 QVDSIKLIRN
+4340 QVDSIKLIKN

-4363 IENLNSYAQASGN
+4363 VENLNSYAQASGN
-4376 VQLQNFLENLTMF
+4376 LELQNFLENLTMF

-4418 ILNVFTSSTYTV
+4418 ILNVFTNSAYTV

-4440 QNNWKNDDIVPTV
+4440 QNNWNNDDIVPRV
-4453 KYIKGKA
+4453 KYIKGRA
-4460 DNLNGIIKLSTDF
+4460 DNLNGTIKLSADF
-4473 SDSQY
+4473 SDSEY
-4478 DFVKRT
+4478 DFVKRVS
-4484 TVRPDMVGK
+4484 VRPEMAGGS
-4493 ANAVKRKELISLGQ
+4493 NAAKRKELIALGQ
-4507 GYKVFQTVLYM
+4507 GYKVFQTTLYM
-4518 KVASN
+4518 KVSSN
-4523 ELETTYQAIN
+4523 EDEVVYQAIN
-4533 KLGDGYKFTETYN
+4533 KLGDGYKFTETYS
-4546 VDTDSILPQN
+4546 VDTESILPQN
-4556 NIIGSMGIVSSYIP
+4556 NNVGSAGIISSYIP
-4570 QREEAAVQPTPVLG
+4570 ERETPVQQPTPVLG
-4584 GQKFAIKATPA
+4584 GQQFALKAATA
-4595 QPSDIEA
+4595 QP
-4602 NKAAIKRRREQDNN
+4602 
-4616 TPARQSVKY
+4616 T
-4625 KLQNKIAGIDNP
+4625 
-4637 TLGNEISNLSEAIK
+4637 
-4651 IAGAK
+4651 
-4656 LSTPIKIN
+4656 
-4664 DGEITRVVFDQEES
+4664 
-4678 VFRFTYKEKQF
+4678 
-4689 AAFYIAN
+4689 
-4696 ARGKVRWQ
+4696 
-4704 ITKLNDKTGTYQS
+4704 
-4717 VSSDELKNINEKYG
+4717 
-4731 SERNLLLSL
+4731 
-4740 GAENLVEDIE
+4740 
-4750 NFEKVEYS
+4750 
-4758 TEDKSSP
+4758 
-4765 NGIIPLE
+4765 
-4772 NTVSAEQIR
+4772 
-4781 LGKKYGVTYTLE
+4781 
-4793 DFLKEYD
+4793 
-4800 AELAALENKQPKEK
+4800 EK
-4814 QIELKGKIYNASEIN
+4814 QIELKGKNYNASEVN
-4829 AAMLEKLGYSP
+4829 SAMLEKLGYTP
-4840 TDIGKI
+4840 TEIGNI